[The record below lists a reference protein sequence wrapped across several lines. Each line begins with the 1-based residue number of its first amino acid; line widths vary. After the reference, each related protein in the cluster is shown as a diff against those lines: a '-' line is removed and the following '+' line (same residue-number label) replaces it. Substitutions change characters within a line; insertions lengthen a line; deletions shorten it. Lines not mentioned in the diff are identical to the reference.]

1 MSQLTPETEES
12 RAHEQPQGAAPSS
25 APTLG
30 TRRRLTTPRPQL
42 CNESCGFSQN
52 PKHHLR
58 RTTRRSPALHPNPSP
73 PQSQPHQNY
82 FCSPN
87 LSRTSAAPDLRP
99 PTGTRPALYLFL
111 HAAPR
116 TPSLGRPGGRLSRGL
131 LCRLPG
137 AGPASS
143 RPPTTVGLSS
153 ANRTLPKGPEAHMST
168 TSESTR
174 DTHQV
179 PKIEGRFLTLTQ
191 NKSISKN
198 ILGKI

>member
-30 TRRRLTTPRPQL
+30 TRRRLTTPQPQL

-58 RTTRRSPALHPNPSP
+58 RTTRRSPALHPIPSP

-99 PTGTRPALYLFL
+99 PTGHQACPLSFPPRYTRNAQPGTPRGPPESWAPLQ
-111 HAAPR
+111 AAQCR
-116 TPSLGRPGGRLSRGL
+116 ASLLTPSHHRGSL
-131 LCRLPG
+131 LCQQDPSE
-137 AGPASS
+137 GP
-143 RPPTTVGLSS
+143 RG
-153 ANRTLPKGPEAHMST
+153 
-168 TSESTR
+168 
-174 DTHQV
+174 TH
-179 PKIEGRFLTLTQ
+179 EYHERM
-191 NKSISKN
+191 NA
-198 ILGKI
+198 